1 MANLTDYFPAAAG
14 SNLLEEIQCVPDGR
28 SITVGS
34 GTYTLQNVT
43 GTQALNLS
51 YTEVT
56 GSKVDY
62 TPPSGT
68 KYIKYEYLVHID
80 PVPNTYYGISH
91 YRIYVDG
98 SDVTEAMKTYA
109 HQAYTTY
116 GYANQMMTI
125 NYVFDLTA
133 STTDAASGK
142 FSGWTAAKEIC
153 VKARKYSNTYAV
165 ELNGNIWRDGGG
177 ATGNF
182 LWNRPLLT
190 IQALS

>member
-1 MANLTDYFPAAAG
+1 MANFTDYFAASSG
-14 SNLLEEIQCVPDGR
+14 NNVLEEIECVPDGR
-28 SITVGS
+28 DVTVSS

-43 GTQALNLS
+43 GTQTLTNT

-56 GSKVDY
+56 GSKINY

-68 KYIKYEYLVHID
+68 KYIKYQYQFHID
-80 PVPNTYYGISH
+80 PVPNNYYGISH

-98 SDVTEAMKTYA
+98 SDVTRAFKTFSGQFYS
-109 HQAYTTY
+109 TY
-116 GYANQMMTI
+116 GYMNQTMIM

-133 STTDAASGK
+133 STTDASEGE
-142 FSGWTAAKEIC
+142 FSGWTGAKEIM
-153 VKARKYSNTYAV
+153 VKARRFDSTYSV
-165 ELNGNIWRDGGG
+165 ELNGNIWRDGGS
-177 ATGNF
+177 ASGNF